1 MGVIM
6 ECKSCVAFS
15 GLDCL
20 FEKALGWLFATK
32 TRVFEVFNASLF
44 MTWAI
49 AIMSNPAL
57 FEDRAYQGLDG
68 LSAPVTAAIFAVMA
82 TLSLVGIFSAHI
94 NARFLGGY
102 SLFLSALVW
111 AVVSV
116 GLFSAYPPLSAI
128 MVLYPQLSL
137 LCFVV
142 GRKMINESSQA
153 QT

>member
-1 MGVIM
+1 MK
-6 ECKSCVAFS
+6 CKSCVAFS
-15 GLDCL
+15 GLDNL
-20 FEKALGWLFATK
+20 FETSLGWLFATK

-44 MTWAI
+44 ITWAF
-49 AIMSNPAL
+49 AICANPDM
-57 FEDRAYQGLDG
+57 FESRAYQGLGD
-68 LSAPVTAAIFAVMA
+68 LSAPTTVAIFAIMA
-82 TLSLVGIFSAHI
+82 TLSLVGIFSAHT

-102 SLFLSALVW
+102 SLFLSSLVW